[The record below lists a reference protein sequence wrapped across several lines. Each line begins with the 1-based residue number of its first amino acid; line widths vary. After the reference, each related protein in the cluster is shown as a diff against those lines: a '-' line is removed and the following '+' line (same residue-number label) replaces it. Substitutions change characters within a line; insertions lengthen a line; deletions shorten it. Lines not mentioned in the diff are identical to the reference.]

1 MRVVDLYRYP
11 VKGFSPDK
19 LDAVTLAPGGTFP
32 LDRAYAVE
40 NGPSG
45 FDPAAPKHISKM
57 KFLVLAAEARVAE
70 LATRFDDDGHR
81 FTLTRAGET
90 LLSVS
95 LATEAGRA
103 ELERFIADYFAAELR
118 GAPRVLRHDNHS
130 FSDIGDKAVHIV
142 NLASVR
148 ELGAKIG
155 RDLDPLRFRA
165 NIYVDDIPAWSEFD
179 LIGGTIAVDKL
190 ALSPFHRTQ
199 RCAATNV
206 NLTTATRDAEI
217 PQALYAAYGHRH
229 LGIYARVATAGILR
243 IGDRFWGQPSS

>member
-1 MRVVDLYRYP
+1 MRVVAFYRYP

-19 LDAVTLAPGGTFP
+19 LDAVTLQPGGTFP
-32 LDRAYAVE
+32 LDRAYAIE

-45 FDPAAPKHISKM
+45 FDPTAPKHISKM
-57 KFLVLAAEARVAE
+57 KFLVLAAEPKVAE
-70 LATRFDDDGHR
+70 LTSRFADDGHR
-81 FTLTRAGET
+81 FTLVKAGVEQ
-90 LLSVS
+90 LSVS

-103 ELERFIADYFAAELR
+103 ELEAFIAAYFSAELR
-118 GAPRVLRHDNHS
+118 GAPRVLAQAGHS

-148 ELGAKIG
+148 DLSEKLG

-165 NIYVDDIPAWSEFD
+165 NIYVDDMPAWSEFD
-179 LIGGTIAVDKL
+179 LIDGTIAVDGL

-206 NLTTATRDAEI
+206 NLSTATRDEEI

-229 LGIYARVATAGILR
+229 LGIYARVATAGSLK